1 MKVRKFLFA
10 GALIAASLFS
20 VNSVMAQA
28 TAFDNVTVN
37 LKFKPVMSITVASSQ
52 KTVNFLYEKEEDY
65 RSGVTAQSFTEHLTV
80 FSSGGFEV
88 KLSTTEPNFTSENT
102 NTTIPVSSVSVMALA
117 NGNHTNAYTEG
128 SVGVAHNLSLSSTG
142 PFIKSDK
149 GGIDLKFDVEY
160 DDSGFDAAKFI
171 NGYNPTEK
179 DTEGY
184 TVFETTLTYTIT
196 SI

>member
-20 VNSVMAQA
+20 VNSVMAQ
-28 TAFDNVTVN
+28 TNTDQVTVN
-37 LKFKPVMSITVASSQ
+37 LKFKPVMSIAVNTNPDH
-52 KTVNFLYEKEEDY
+52 KTVNFLYETDDHY
-65 RSGVTAQSFTEHLTV
+65 RKGVAAQSFTEHLTV

-88 KLSTTEPNFTSENT
+88 KLSTTASNFTSENT
-102 NTTIPVSSVSVMALA
+102 NTTIPVSSVSVKATPS
-117 NGNHTNAYTEG
+117 GTHTNTYTTG
-128 SVGVAHNLSLSSTG
+128 SVNLSSTD

-160 DDSGFDAAKFI
+160 DDSGFNPATFI
-171 NGYNPTEK
+171 NGYNK
-179 DTEGY
+179 DFSPEGA
-184 TVFETTLTYTIT
+184 TVFTTTLTYTIT